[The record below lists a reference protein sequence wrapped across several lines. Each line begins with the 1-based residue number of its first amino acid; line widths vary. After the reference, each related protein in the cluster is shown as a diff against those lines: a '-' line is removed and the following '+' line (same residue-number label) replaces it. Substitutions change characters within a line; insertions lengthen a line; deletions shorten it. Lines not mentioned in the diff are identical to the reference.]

1 MSTQNLKEE
10 VQSLFEQAG
19 ASPEISDKLSSLF
32 EAGILANKNQIQE
45 EFDEKLQAIEARLVE
60 EKEAEIAAV
69 KEQNIEELAEQVNAY
84 LDYFADEW
92 MEKNT
97 LAVESGLRVEI
108 AENFIN
114 NMLKVFKEN
123 YVDLPEEK
131 YDLVASLK
139 EQVST
144 LEGRLNEQVEK
155 NISIKNQLKEQKR
168 ASVFASVTKDLTD
181 TEIEK
186 VSGLVEGIDYE
197 NDDSYREKLELV
209 VETYIGKP
217 SDKPSIE
224 LDFIDL
230 DEEIEEVIIDKGVK
244 SLVESLDRLA
254 PKN

>member
-19 ASPEISDKLSSLF
+19 ASTEVSEKLSSLF
-32 EAGILANKNQIQE
+32 EASVIAKANQIQE
-45 EFDEKLQAIEARLVE
+45 EAEAKLEAFKTELVE
-60 EKEAEIAAV
+60 QKNAEIAAI
-69 KEQNIEELAEQVNAY
+69 KEENIEAIAEEVNKY

-97 LAVESGLRVEI
+97 IAVESGVRVEV

-114 NMLKVFKEN
+114 NILKVFKEN

-139 EQVST
+139 EQIET

-155 NISIKNQLKEQKR
+155 NVALKSDLKEQKK
-168 ASVFASVTKDLTD
+168 ASVFSSVTKDLTD

-197 NDDSYREKLELV
+197 NDDLYREKLELV
-209 VETYIGKP
+209 VETYIGKKD
-217 SDKPSIE
+217 SGKPSIE
-224 LDFIDL
+224 LDFDL
-230 DEEIEEVIIDKGVK
+230 NEEVDEVVIDTGVK
-244 SLVESLDRLA
+244 SLIESLDRLA
-254 PKN
+254 PKR